1 MCIGGVACDEISR
14 KGTGQVRPGR
24 LQAGWRHSHNSRR
37 AGPGMSSKA
46 PAPYSLHLLP
56 AARIR
61 QSQQPHFPRPTRA
74 APRRAPWV
82 GTPRAILARVRRWHL
97 ARVRCWRLARGGRSF
112 RPEYGACAVALP
124 AWAVPLGGPRGG
136 AGSTLNAPN
145 SCSCAFVFC
154 CLTTGPRPRG
164 AWESLLWATTPPTHG
179 PPRGSANGLQF
190 LVHSKRRSSA
200 SFFSTAPRRRL
211 GSGGR
216 DSPSSCACRPGG
228 VLTRAKTTM
237 PSKPDMLSQDELR
250 KKLYQTF
257 KDRGILDTLKTQLR
271 NKLIHE
277 LMHPVLNGELQPPSV
292 SVEGSALLT
301 SASNSLVADYLQRC
315 GYEYSLSV
323 FFPESGLAKE
333 KVLTMQDLLQLIK
346 INPESSLYK
355 SLISGFDK
363 ENKGFLLHFLRELA
377 DYHQSKAS
385 CDAETQTSLA
395 FPGKDSLAEKL
406 QLIDDQFADASPQRP
421 KLESLEIK
429 LNEYK
434 KEIEQQL
441 QAEMCHK
448 LKYFKDTEVAKIKM
462 EEKRKAEKE
471 LAKFRNQFEQA
482 LRAKSEAFISRERLA
497 LERIQKHQEIE
508 TKEIYAQ
515 RQLLLKDID
524 LLRGREAELK
534 QRIEAFE
541 LAQRLQ
547 EEQNK
552 SITDA
557 LRKRELNIKSIEE
570 SYDQKLKNELLK
582 YQLELK
588 DDYIARTNRL
598 IDDERKN
605 KEKAIHLQEELSAIN
620 SKKEELNHSVNRVK
634 ELELELESV
643 RAQCLAITN
652 QNHLLNEKVKEMSD
666 YSLLKEGKLE
676 LQAQNRLLKQQV
688 EDSRNENLRL
698 LNHIAQ
704 PSPELVVF
712 QKELK
717 KAENAIALE
726 HKEFENH
733 KLALQKQLQS
743 EIEHSAQLKAQI
755 RDYDES
761 VNRLTIQVA
770 DLRLQLKQT
779 QTALENE
786 VYRNPKQSLIDRSVS
801 RLLSGKTVVPWNGD
815 LNGDFLK
822 NPLKQE
828 RLMAI
833 IPRITSLPNAS
844 TESSSPDSDLEF
856 VVNTKMRVKELEQ
869 EAERLEKAFQNYHR
883 RVSQHPAKSPLTSKS
898 PPSLHLVGT
907 LKNITSGAPQRPP
920 SAEDKV
926 VSEQCAVG
934 TPDEDKSS
942 ASEAQTGNMAS
953 RPRRSISSRRLSS
966 TPLPKAKRSLDDEM
980 YLEGLAQ
987 SHAAGPSP
995 GPDGTPQPSPTE
1007 SRHSLSLHPLP
1018 SSPEQA
1024 SLYQKQLKLQ
1034 DKTEFSNPDKPPF
1047 KDNEELESSFE
1058 CAGSTPKQFEVNVL
1072 HPAGDMPHMD
1082 AAAAAVSFHYPSKD
1096 QKQMGE
1102 PKEEEKIWEGHMRER
1117 KEREERRQNE
1127 WQEALERERKELEK
1141 LDQER
1146 SSKKIVREG
1155 SEVDTLPSSDKD
1167 ESFRGFFPEEPDDFW

>member
-1 MCIGGVACDEISR
+1 M
-14 KGTGQVRPGR
+14 
-24 LQAGWRHSHNSRR
+24 
-37 AGPGMSSKA
+37 
-46 PAPYSLHLLP
+46 
-56 AARIR
+56 
-61 QSQQPHFPRPTRA
+61 
-74 APRRAPWV
+74 
-82 GTPRAILARVRRWHL
+82 
-97 ARVRCWRLARGGRSF
+97 RS
-112 RPEYGACAVALP
+112 
-124 AWAVPLGGPRGG
+124 
-136 AGSTLNAPN
+136 
-145 SCSCAFVFC
+145 
-154 CLTTGPRPRG
+154 
-164 AWESLLWATTPPTHG
+164 
-179 PPRGSANGLQF
+179 
-190 LVHSKRRSSA
+190 
-200 SFFSTAPRRRL
+200 
-211 GSGGR
+211 
-216 DSPSSCACRPGG
+216 
-228 VLTRAKTTM
+228 TTM

-980 YLEGLAQ
+980 YLEGELL
-987 SHAAGPSP
+987 
-995 GPDGTPQPSPTE
+995 
-1007 SRHSLSLHPLP
+1007 RRRF
-1018 SSPEQA
+1018 
-1024 SLYQKQLKLQ
+1024 LYQKQLKLQ

-1058 CAGSTPKQFEVNVL
+1058 FMHSFEKSDAGKTTCSL
-1072 HPAGDMPHMD
+1072 
-1082 AAAAAVSFHYPSKD
+1082 SFPLGKD

-1146 SSKKIVREG
+1146 RMIEESLKIEMEKELELSVEEMKEKAVGDENLLEKYMKIIQQNQDQEMADKSSKKIVREG

-1167 ESFRGFFPEEPDDFW
+1167 ERYGFLNVMFYANLYVAGVSAKFVQILKSACKKLVKQSKLVT

>member
-1 MCIGGVACDEISR
+1 
-14 KGTGQVRPGR
+14 
-24 LQAGWRHSHNSRR
+24 
-37 AGPGMSSKA
+37 
-46 PAPYSLHLLP
+46 
-56 AARIR
+56 
-61 QSQQPHFPRPTRA
+61 
-74 APRRAPWV
+74 
-82 GTPRAILARVRRWHL
+82 
-97 ARVRCWRLARGGRSF
+97 
-112 RPEYGACAVALP
+112 
-124 AWAVPLGGPRGG
+124 
-136 AGSTLNAPN
+136 
-145 SCSCAFVFC
+145 
-154 CLTTGPRPRG
+154 
-164 AWESLLWATTPPTHG
+164 
-179 PPRGSANGLQF
+179 
-190 LVHSKRRSSA
+190 
-200 SFFSTAPRRRL
+200 
-211 GSGGR
+211 
-216 DSPSSCACRPGG
+216 
-228 VLTRAKTTM
+228 M
-237 PSKPDMLSQDELR
+237 PSKPDLLSQDELR

-448 LKYFKDTEVAKIKM
+448 
-462 EEKRKAEKE
+462 
-471 LAKFRNQFEQA
+471 
-482 LRAKSEAFISRERLA
+482 
-497 LERIQKHQEIE
+497 IE

-534 QRIEAFE
+534 QRIDAFE

-598 IDDERKN
+598 IDEERKN

-822 NPLKQE
+822 NPLNQE

-833 IPRITSLPNAS
+833 IPKITSLPNAS

-883 RVSQHPAKSPLTSKS
+883 RVSQYPAKSPLTSKS

-926 VSEQCAVG
+926 ISEQCAVG

-995 GPDGTPQPSPTE
+995 GPDGTPRPSPAE

-1018 SSPEQA
+1018 SPPEQA
-1024 SLYQKQLKLQ
+1024 SVYQKQLKLQ

-1082 AAAAAVSFHYPSKD
+1082 AATAAVSFHYPSKD

-1102 PKEEEKIWEGHMRER
+1102 LKEEEKIWEEHMRER

-1127 WQEALERERKELEK
+1127 WQEALERERRELEK

-1146 SSKKIVREG
+1146 KMIEESLKTEMEKELELSVEEMKEKAVGDENPLEKYMKIIQQNQDQETADKSSKKIVREG

-1167 ESFRGFFPEEPDDFW
+1167 ESFTGFFPEEPDDFW